1 MKKTKAY
8 SLRELRLEKGLTL
21 QQVEEKTGVALGT
34 IQALE
39 TGRGKNYNIVI
50 KQTLADFYEL
60 PLRELFPELQ
70 ILFEEL
76 QGKRHQV
83 QMFFNN
89 EEPKKD

>member
-1 MKKTKAY
+1 MKKRNLY
-8 SLRELRLEKGLTL
+8 SLRDLRTARKLTL
-21 QQVEEKTGVALGT
+21 YQVSEKTGIPFST
-34 IQALE
+34 IRALE
-39 TGRGKNYNIVI
+39 VGQGKGFNVVI

-83 QMFFNN
+83 QMFFNS